1 MGDYV
6 CDTCGL
12 DCRTPL
18 ALGKHKVKCASDV
31 LQSNTAFVA
40 KCVNESDFKD
50 YKPRRVWQIKGSK
63 PEFSDRHD
71 KTGDKCPVCKDTWV
85 FFWKKDGDTWVCLA
99 CGCHFTPK
107 DRLKVVNDARLKN

>member
-18 ALGKHKVKCASDV
+18 ALGKHRVKCEKEIDS
-31 LQSNTAFVA
+31 L
-40 KCVNESDFKD
+40 
-50 YKPRRVWQIKGSK
+50 G
-63 PEFSDRHD
+63 FSDRHD